1 MQGGASTGPR
11 TIEGRERIRPA
22 QTVHGGYGA
31 AMRARVRRQGAFI
44 RETRM
49 ALALLNR
56 GEAAAMRVLGVAV
69 PALAVLVGGNTPC
82 T

>member
-1 MQGGASTGPR
+1 
-11 TIEGRERIRPA
+11 
-22 QTVHGGYGA
+22 
-31 AMRARVRRQGAFI
+31 MRARVRRQGAFI